1 MKCIS
6 SNASGD
12 KNQKDDI
19 VIDFNVSEGKSKTPT
34 CSEFINVNFS
44 KYDKTIFNPFKYQND
59 IIDNDNTNAVNSKC
73 MYGCIP
79 SSS

>member
-1 MKCIS
+1 MKWIS

-12 KNQKDDI
+12 KNQKYDI

-44 KYDKTIFNPFKYQND
+44 KYDKTIFNPFLNIKM
-59 IIDNDNTNAVNSKC
+59 I
-73 MYGCIP
+73 
-79 SSS
+79 